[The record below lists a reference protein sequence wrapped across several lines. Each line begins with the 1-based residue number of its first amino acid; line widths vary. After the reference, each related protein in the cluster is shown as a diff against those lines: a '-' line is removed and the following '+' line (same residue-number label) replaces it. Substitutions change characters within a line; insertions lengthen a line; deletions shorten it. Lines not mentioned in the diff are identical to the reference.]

1 MDYIGFIAA
10 FLTTVSFAPQ
20 AIKTIRTKRTESLS
34 LGMYLIFTLGVACWL
49 TYGIHIGDIPII
61 LANSVTLLLTGTIL
75 VLKLKH
81 G

>member
-1 MDYIGFIAA
+1 MDNIGFIAA

-34 LGMYLIFTLGVACWL
+34 LGMYLIFTLGVGCWL
-49 TYGIHIGDIPII
+49 AYGIHLGDIPII
-61 LANSVTLLLTGTIL
+61 LANSVTFLLTGTIL